1 MTKNKTKSFLVP
13 IVSLVIVSIITIALI
28 NTYLNILLIKD
39 LKMEA
44 NCECVEQL
52 SEVISLLIN
61 KIDNLNYILISE
73 DILIQK

>member
-61 KIDNLNYILISE
+61 KIDNLNHILISE